1 MSKSKIVLVAFFVG
15 LISAFLIL
23 NYIYKDHR
31 DISAEEA
38 AFTIDAADM
47 IEEFTTDA
55 ERSSSTYL
63 DKTVLIKG
71 IVSDIQEEAFV
82 LASVIYCY
90 ADSLTLSALQIAD
103 QVEAK
108 GRFIGFDELLETI
121 KIDQVTTNK

>member
-1 MSKSKIVLVAFFVG
+1 MSKSKIVLIAFFVG

-31 DISAEEA
+31 DISSEEA
-38 AFTIDAADM
+38 AFTVEASEM
-47 IEEFTTDA
+47 IKEFTTA
-55 ERSSSTYL
+55 PEESSNKYL

-71 IVSDIQEEAFV
+71 TISEIEEDAFV
-82 LASVIYCY
+82 LESVIYCY
-90 ADSLTLSALQIAD
+90 ADSLTLSTLQTAD
-103 QVEAK
+103 EVEAK

>member
-1 MSKSKIVLVAFFVG
+1 MT
-15 LISAFLIL
+15 
-23 NYIYKDHR
+23 R
-31 DISAEEA
+31 TEQ
-38 AFTIDAADM
+38 
-47 IEEFTTDA
+47 FTTEERKLLA
-55 ERSSSTYL
+55 EAIWRRQRAYIPSKYL

-90 ADSLTLSALQIAD
+90 ADSLTLSAVQTAD